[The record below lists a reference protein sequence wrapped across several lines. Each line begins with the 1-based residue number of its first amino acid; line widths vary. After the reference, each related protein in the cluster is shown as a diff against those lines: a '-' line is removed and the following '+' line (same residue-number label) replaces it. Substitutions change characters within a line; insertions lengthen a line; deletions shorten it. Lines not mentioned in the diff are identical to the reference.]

1 MLCDYN
7 DQMCVH
13 TCFRNSIGVTRIQDC
28 IGIALTIISLVFE
41 ASINTINISFVFF
54 LYYVPTHI
62 ATTLEIAS
70 PQLHKLAFGHLTHSG
85 RIYVSMWKPH
95 CR

>member
-54 LYYVPTHI
+54 FILCAYAHSDDLGDSFPT
-62 ATTLEIAS
+62 T
-70 PQLHKLAFGHLTHSG
+70 P
-85 RIYVSMWKPH
+85 
-95 CR
+95 